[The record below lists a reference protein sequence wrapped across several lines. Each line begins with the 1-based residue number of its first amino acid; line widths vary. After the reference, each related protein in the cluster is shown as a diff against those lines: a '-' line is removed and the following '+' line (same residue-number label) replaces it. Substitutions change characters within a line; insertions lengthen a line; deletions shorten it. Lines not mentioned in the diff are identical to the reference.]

1 MEPLNQKSR
10 YQEWKRLREA
20 GHDYRTAYTLSSDNP
35 LATHNRLNKLR
46 EDILEY
52 INNGRKD
59 KSSPIH
65 QKLKRLQESRSKYL
79 QENCE
84 LMSNTS
90 EEYRNPY
97 YIYGMDLTDLL
108 SD

>member
-10 YQEWKRLREA
+10 CEEWKRLREA

-46 EDILEY
+46 EDILNY
-52 INNGRKD
+52 INSGRKD
-59 KSSPIH
+59 TSSPIH
-65 QKLKRLQESRSKYL
+65 QKLKTLQQSNSKYL
-79 QENCE
+79 QENSE
-84 LMSNTS
+84 SMNNIP
-90 EEYRNPY
+90 EEYQNSY
-97 YIYGMDLTDLL
+97 YIYGRDLTDLL

>member
-35 LATHNRLNKLR
+35 LATHNRLKKLR
-46 EDILEY
+46 EDILNY
-52 INNGRKD
+52 INSGKKD

-65 QKLKRLQESRSKYL
+65 QKLKRHQESNSKYL
-79 QENCE
+79 QEN
-84 LMSNTS
+84 S
-90 EEYRNPY
+90 ESMNDIPEECQNPY
-97 YIYGMDLTDLL
+97 FIFGMDLTNLL

>member
-1 MEPLNQKSR
+1 MKPLNQKSR
-10 YQEWKRLREA
+10 WEEWKRLREA
-20 GHDYRTAYTLSSDNP
+20 GHDYRTAYTLSSDNL

-46 EDILEY
+46 EDILNY
-52 INNGRKD
+52 INSGKKD

-65 QKLKRLQESRSKYL
+65 QKLKRFQESNSKYL
-79 QENCE
+79 QENSE
-84 LMSNTS
+84 SMNDIP

-97 YIYGMDLTDLL
+97 YIYGRDLTDLL

>member
-10 YQEWKRLREA
+10 YEEWKRLREA

-46 EDILEY
+46 EDILSY
-52 INNGRKD
+52 INSGKKD

-65 QKLKRLQESRSKYL
+65 QKLKRLQESNSKYL
-79 QENCE
+79 QENSE
-84 LMSNTS
+84 SMNDIL